1 MDAIAS
7 PFAATMLE
15 SLPQGDTRELHRL
28 FPSAGPDAADLL
40 AKCAAMLYHSQ
51 HSLGVSEAHRP
62 QKLSNPT
69 AFKVGFRV
77 QGGLD
82 SGVSGFFLLA

>member
-1 MDAIAS
+1 MLMVVAVCLFPGRPSAEDVDAIAS

-40 AKCAAMLYHSQ
+40 AKCAA
-51 HSLGVSEAHRP
+51 R
-62 QKLSNPT
+62 PT
-69 AFKVGFRV
+69 AARTR
-77 QGGLD
+77 
-82 SGVSGFFLLA
+82 SGASRAPSPQELF